1 MPHIHTNPGEIDYTA
16 DVFVVYR
23 GKVLF
28 RFHDKHALWLVP
40 GGHIEVDELPEEAA
54 VREVKEET
62 GLDVVLYQA
71 DEVPHFETREGVS
84 ASYQELSRPLFM
96 NIHAVSDMHR
106 HISLVYAAKAESDE
120 IIEPDGAEKS
130 GGCLWL
136 SREELLAHP
145 DIHPSMKRYGLAALD
160 ALPEA

>member
-23 GKVLF
+23 DKVLF
-28 RFHDKHALWLVP
+28 RFHDKHKIWLVP
-40 GGHIEVDELPEEAA
+40 GGHIEVNELPEDAA
-54 VREVKEET
+54 VREVNEET
-62 GLDVVLYQA
+62 GLEVTLYQA
-71 DEVPHFETREGVS
+71 DDVPVFESADGVS
-84 ASYQELSRPLFM
+84 ADYRELSRPLFM
-96 NIHAVSDMHR
+96 NIHAVSDAHR

-120 IIEPDGAEKS
+120 IIEPEGAEKS

-136 SREELLAHP
+136 TREELAAHP

-160 ALPEA
+160 LLAEA